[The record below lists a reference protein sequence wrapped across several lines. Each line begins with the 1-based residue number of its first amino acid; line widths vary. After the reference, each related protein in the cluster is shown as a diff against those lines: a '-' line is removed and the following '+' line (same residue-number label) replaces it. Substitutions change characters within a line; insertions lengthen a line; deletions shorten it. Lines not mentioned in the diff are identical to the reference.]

1 VLILAGP
8 VTIKICL
15 LISFLVILA
24 PPFCPQAAAAN
35 AADLGLSIAAEQG
48 GMPVS
53 EVAQNQTFSYNIT
66 LENNCLAC
74 PAEDVFLTVKLP
86 YEALHVITEI
96 YPPLPLDYSIRRSGD
111 LLQAEF
117 QWLPPGSSRY
127 INITMTS
134 PKVAP
139 ATLYVT
145 ARLRYDG
152 DPNPG
157 NNTITL
163 STYVPLVGYNK
174 TEAAKSFEDL
184 LHNQSY
190 LLFSFQ
196 DLLMQVPQ
204 GADENY
210 SFTASFEQLLRAQAH
225 LTDGFVDLLANDSE
239 FGWDADYG
247 KDDRLYLLRSYEAML
262 RDEADLFLGFEA
274 KINGSWRSLD
284 GYGAPGHSMDA
295 QWELLASLEDL
306 LKRQVQLYK
315 GFAILFHEIDEGADP
330 QERVAAVEFLSSF
343 EDLLR
348 RQSDLLREFED
359 IMGRKFSQMGS
370 NSWEEYSRV
379 QPALG
384 SDWDISL

>member
-1 VLILAGP
+1 

-24 PPFCPQAAAAN
+24 TPLCPQASAAN

-48 GMPVS
+48 GMPVR

-86 YEALHVITEI
+86 YEALYVGTKIH
-96 YPPLPLDYSIRRSGD
+96 PPSPVDYSIRRSGD

-117 QWLPPGSSRY
+117 QGLAAGSSRY

-134 PKVAP
+134 PKAAP

-152 DPNPG
+152 DPYPG
-157 NNTITL
+157 NNTATL

-184 LHNQSY
+184 LHNQSH

-196 DLLMQVPQ
+196 DLLMQVPR

-210 SFTASFEQLLRAQAH
+210 SFTASFEQLLRMQAN
-225 LTDGFVDLLANDSE
+225 LTDSFQDLLANESE

-274 KINGSWRSLD
+274 KINGSWRSLN
-284 GYGAPGHSMDA
+284 GYAAPGHSMDA

-306 LKRQVQLYK
+306 LKRQIQLYK
-315 GFAILFHEIDEGADP
+315 GFAILFHEIDEGADL
-330 QERVAAVEFLSSF
+330 QEREAQVEFLCSF

-348 RQSDLLREFED
+348 RESDLIRGFENLMSKKYGQNG
-359 IMGRKFSQMGS
+359 I
-370 NSWEEYSRV
+370 NSGEDYFAV
-379 QPALG
+379 QTPPG
-384 SDWDISL
+384 TNWDIQF

>member
-1 VLILAGP
+1 M
-8 VTIKICL
+8 TIKVCL
-15 LISFLVILA
+15 LISLLVIPALA
-24 PPFCPQAAAAN
+24 FYPVAAAAN
-35 AADLGLSIAAEQG
+35 AADLGLSISVEQG
-48 GMPVS
+48 GMPVR

-86 YEALHVITEI
+86 YEALHVITEV

-111 LLQAEF
+111 LMQAEF
-117 QWLPPGSSRY
+117 RGLPPGSLRY
-127 INITMTS
+127 VNITMTS
-134 PKVAP
+134 PQVAP

-145 ARLRYDG
+145 AHLRYDG

-157 NNTITL
+157 NNTVTL
-163 STYVPLVGYNK
+163 STYVPLFGYNK
-174 TEAAKSFEDL
+174 TEAAKSFEHL

-190 LLFSFQ
+190 LLFSFH
-196 DLLMQVPQ
+196 DLLMKVPR

-210 SFTASFEQLLRAQAH
+210 SFTASFEQLLRMQAN
-225 LTDGFVDLLANDSE
+225 LTDSFQDLLANESE
-239 FGWDADYG
+239 FGWDADFG

-274 KINGSWRSLD
+274 KMNGSWRSLD
-284 GYGAPGHSMDA
+284 GYTAPGHSQDA

-315 GFAILFHEIDEGADP
+315 GFAVLFHEIDEGADP
-330 QERVAAVEFLSSF
+330 QERATQVEFLCSF

-359 IMGRKFSQMGS
+359 LMGRKFGQTGS
-370 NSWEEYSRV
+370 NSWEEYFEV
-379 QPALG
+379 QSHLG
-384 SDWDISL
+384 TDWDIPM